1 MNDNTKPTE
10 IVSYSFTLSFKVG
23 GLVDSNLDKDITL
36 AKLTE
41 ELTDFYGPEGFDIVD
56 FRVAT
61 EDEQE
66 LYRKYLAD
74 ELTSEAS
81 ESTIN

>member
-1 MNDNTKPTE
+1 MNDNTEPTE